1 MTEEFTMK
9 FDALPIILF
18 PPQLSD
24 QQLQDLL
31 QLLQSLIRL
40 IEHHY
45 ADQLLR
51 ADTQQT
57 SLDLFDEHDVPF

>member
-1 MTEEFTMK
+1 MK
-9 FDALPIILF
+9 FDPLPLILF
-18 PPQLSD
+18 PPPLSD

-45 ADQLLR
+45 GDQLRR

-57 SLDLFDEHDVPF
+57 SLDLVDEHDVPF

>member
-1 MTEEFTMK
+1 MK
-9 FDALPIILF
+9 FDALPLILF
-18 PPQLSD
+18 PPPLSD
-24 QQLQDLL
+24 QQLHDLL
-31 QLLQSLIRL
+31 QRLQSMIRL

-57 SLDLFDEHDVPF
+57 SLDLVDDNDLPF